1 MSPRLPLLPAVG
13 ILRSLAFLALLA
25 GGLTGCTEESIVR
38 PLIPPEPPDNPAI
51 RAAAW
56 TADVD
61 REARTV
67 RIRGAAR
74 GLNASDLALLAES
87 FDVGPGTPELSI
99 LAGDVVDV
107 MALPGSLRF
116 SAVGEFTPGL
126 VRVTFDVAIRNR
138 IPSVSVVTPTFPT
151 PPPGTLGIL
160 LIPIETVVTETPGN
174 VSADGNAVT
183 VELPNQ
189 GEVAPSVDFDGA
201 PLNFFND
208 SACGPQ
214 DNDCY
219 RYELFP
225 APLLGGGMTIFQ
237 TIGFDVE
244 PTVSTFRARLLLA
257 GDVEQSPVNVWG
269 VWTDTLGAQ
278 ISTAQVGDVVEL
290 QICFAVPVAPFDHY
304 GGELEIARLEGTT
317 PLVALD
323 FDAGELGV
331 GRCAT
336 GAVQGQVLF
345 GALLE
350 ANRVRLRVYSGPSR
364 PVGIQGVGRIR
375 LRLAEPGTV
384 VPSAGGYVDE
394 ADGSDVALLSDV
406 EPLVVTAVAGGNVL
420 PVSRPGA
427 PYTVDIGAVAS
438 LDGTGSSDADGTI
451 VSWMWAFSDGTPTQ
465 SGSRIDVLCS
475 SEGTRVVTLTV
486 EDDRGAQRSSST
498 TLSCEIP
505 GIIKVY
511 GVWTDAQGR
520 AIDRAPAGSTV
531 GLQICISE
539 RAEILAF
546 QSSLG
551 ASQGLSEVGSSDLVA
566 EVEGV
571 GECANP
577 GGRDPLS
584 FFVAGSVGG
593 SSSQFPGELLYQN
606 LRVVQ
611 PAGTGRQGLA
621 EFRLQTA
628 TPGLLTVQG
637 TIQIAVDSALQDID
651 VTYDIPPLL
660 ITP

>member
-25 GGLTGCTEESIVR
+25 GGLTGCSEESIVR

-61 REARTV
+61 REAGSV

-74 GLNASDLALLAES
+74 GLNASDLALLAQS
-87 FDVGPGTPELSI
+87 FEVGPGTPELSI

-160 LIPIETVVTETPGN
+160 LIPIETVVTETPGS

-257 GDVEQSPVNVWG
+257 GDVEQSPVNAWG
-269 VWTDTLGAQ
+269 VWTDTLGAP

-290 QICFAVPVAPFDHY
+290 QLCFEPLPGPEGADAVQLEFRRLQGAVALLAQDLDAQTQ
-304 GGELEIARLEGTT
+304 GTGSCRGQSTDRLELRGASLT
-317 PLVALD
+317 PDRNILQAW
-323 FDAGELGV
+323 
-331 GRCAT
+331 
-336 GAVQGQVLF
+336 VQQAPGF
-345 GALLE
+345 
-350 ANRVRLRVYSGPSR
+350 
-364 PVGIQGVGRIR
+364 GIQGVGRVRVR
-375 LRLAEPGTV
+375 LLEPGAV
-384 VPSAGGYVDE
+384 QPSAGGYYVPGRPQVPLLFDMGTLTVTGLSG
-394 ADGSDVALLSDV
+394 ANLPPVARAGS
-406 EPLVVTAVAGGNVL
+406 
-420 PVSRPGA
+420 
-427 PYTVDIGAVAS
+427 PYTVDVGATAT
-438 LDGTGSSDADGTI
+438 LDGSGSTDVDGTI
-451 VSWMWAFSDGTPTQ
+451 VSWTWGFSDGTPPR
-465 SGSRIDVLCS
+465 SGPQVDLPCAV
-475 SEGTRVVTLTV
+475 EGTRVVTLTV
-486 EDDRGAQRSSST
+486 VDDAGAQSSSTT

-511 GVWTDAQGR
+511 GVWTDGEGR
-520 AIDRAPAGSTV
+520 PIDSAPAGSTV
-531 GLQICISE
+531 RLQICASE
-539 RAEILAF
+539 RAEMVAF
-546 QSSLG
+546 QSDLRF
-551 ASQGLSEVGSSDLVA
+551 SQNLDSFESSDLVA

-577 GGRDPLS
+577 GGRDPVSS
-584 FFVAGSVGG
+584 FT
-593 SSSQFPGELLYQN
+593 SSLLIDADRVLFQN
-606 LRVVQ
+606 FRLTIE
-611 PAGTGRQGLA
+611 PGTGRQGLG
-621 EFRLQTA
+621 EFRFRA
-628 TPGLLTVQG
+628 PSAGSLTVQG
-637 TIQIAVDSALQDID
+637 IVVVAVGGFLPSEEDVD